1 MNIHVILVARR
12 VVAIFPEVSH
22 FKKKGKRSRPLI
34 LNLRH
39 ARCVLDHR
47 VSIFPRRYITQPLR
61 RSLPIVVLFIS
72 CFRVETTSALFAI
85 YPSRI
90 HRWIQI
96 TENNSSIKMH
106 KELVSSL
113 SSARTRVHRLRGQRV
128 GEYKIVGREKEI
140 EEKDEEEE
148 QEDGNGK
155 QDNKTA
161 VSSIPGKLI
170 LPFVSR

>member
-1 MNIHVILVARR
+1 MSSV
-12 VVAIFPEVSH
+12 
-22 FKKKGKRSRPLI
+22 
-34 LNLRH
+34 
-39 ARCVLDHR
+39 
-47 VSIFPRRYITQPLR
+47 
-61 RSLPIVVLFIS
+61 
-72 CFRVETTSALFAI
+72 
-85 YPSRI
+85 RI
-90 HRWIQI
+90 
-96 TENNSSIKMH
+96 
-106 KELVSSL
+106 
-113 SSARTRVHRLRGQRV
+113 RVHRLRGRRV